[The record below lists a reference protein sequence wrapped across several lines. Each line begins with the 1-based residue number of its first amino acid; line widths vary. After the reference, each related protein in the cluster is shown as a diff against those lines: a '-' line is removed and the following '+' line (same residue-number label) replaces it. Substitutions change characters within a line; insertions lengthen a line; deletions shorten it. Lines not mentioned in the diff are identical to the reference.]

1 MSGAEEDSRLRAREK
16 VKDCSRLPAQAM
28 ASPTQEAK
36 AAHAKLARVEK
47 RDAAITAARLE
58 ADAAARLSRFQV
70 EEAEAAFVEEQAAAE
85 RLQEATDKAA
95 ESGVNG

>member
-1 MSGAEEDSRLRAREK
+1 MSGAGGDSRLPARDQ
-16 VKDCSRLPAQAM
+16 VKDGSRLPAQAM

-47 RDAAITAARLE
+47 RDAAITAARVE
-58 ADAAARLSRFQV
+58 ADAAARLSRLQV

-85 RLQEATDKAA
+85 RLQEATGMVAH
-95 ESGVNG
+95 EEVP